1 MKFRMLSVL
10 VLLPLLPGCFDKAA
24 NDIKSELDKTRQQ
37 LDTVS
42 KRLDDSIHTG
52 ALAINTFS
60 TYLDDYYSTNPERRD
75 KARTIIHQVFGDI
88 PNSQKDRI
96 NVSFTVAAT
105 GLKEN
110 TKLDADIVFADVKPL
125 NVNDIQSALA
135 KHYSFIPVSLASTG
149 DLSPT
154 NISVIEQAVRK
165 NVDRYQNQTNS
176 EEMLK
181 TCGPESSRSVQCII
195 KVNRTVPVDRLTKA
209 IMATITTTSN
219 YIPRTHISRDYLGGR
234 FAIVLFPT
242 NELLLHDDLRLEAI
256 HHYKGNMNERLP
268 GFEEQGYT
276 IDIAKLKSSE
286 PFKLVG
292 DSRDFSWAIVPL
304 KVGER
309 IFTMQQQE
317 M

>member
-1 MKFRMLSVL
+1 MKFRMLSVI
-10 VLLPLLPGCFDKAA
+10 VLLLFLSGCFDKAA
-24 NDIKSELDKTRQQ
+24 NDIKSELDKTRKQ
-37 LDTVS
+37 LDAVS

-60 TYLDDYYSTNPERRD
+60 TYLDDYYSSNAERRD

-88 PNSQKDRI
+88 PSSQKDRI
-96 NVSFTVAAT
+96 NVSFTVSAN

-125 NVNDIQSALA
+125 NVNDIRSALA
-135 KHYSFIPVSLASTG
+135 KHYSFLPVTLSSTG
-149 DLSPT
+149 DTSPP
-154 NISVIEQAVRK
+154 NKALIRERVREHAALFQGYK
-165 NVDRYQNQTNS
+165 SNFEDTLKKCGTLANPDCFADLKVDQ
-176 EEMLK
+176 
-181 TCGPESSRSVQCII
+181 
-195 KVNRTVPVDRLTKA
+195 LTDA

-219 YIPRTHISRDYLGGR
+219 HFPRTHISRDYLGGR

-242 NELLLHDDLRLEAI
+242 KELLQHDDLQLEAI

-276 IDIAKLKSSE
+276 IDTAKLKSSE